1 MIWFRLKGL
10 QCKDLSRVDRQVQ
23 KVMKEILP
31 LQKALEDSKVLQE
44 ETMEEVKKE
53 KKIIEGKEKEFLE
66 KLKQNEIKWK
76 QVRVKFK
83 KVFSFLTWMNY

>member
-1 MIWFRLKGL
+1 
-10 QCKDLSRVDRQVQ
+10 
-23 KVMKEILP
+23 MKEILP

-83 KVFSFLTWMNY
+83 KVFSFLT